1 MRVSLGKSPSDLKPE
16 KNRKITNFRGVS
28 CSCTTSLYILDV
40 EDFGN
45 SRDVEGLADP
55 EDAVLD
61 AEVDETVP
69 ATPHD
74 GVVHYGC
81 LTEIRS

>member
-1 MRVSLGKSPSDLKPE
+1 MYWTV
-16 KNRKITNFRGVS
+16 
-28 CSCTTSLYILDV
+28 YILDV

-61 AEVDETVP
+61 AEVDQTVP

-74 GVVHYGC
+74 GVVHYGR
-81 LTEIRS
+81 LTEIKSKSDFQLHFYTVWSKFDS